1 MLYAV
6 IFRLSRKVF
15 SASVQNMKKLL
26 MILCILGALGVGTLW
41 GVKMMFMPILTGT
54 LNTYIKKIDTPYLT
68 VHFDKAEDT
77 CWLRP
82 CLQIQNLYVRV
93 LDKEF
98 YGGTIAIEVPYK
110 WPIGIDIKS
119 LPSDTSDMTID
130 ATFNENTLNV
140 QKLNLKSGDFSA
152 DLNGWLDTQTM
163 KFDADMNTQNL
174 ARFITPYIPQNMQFI
189 SSLFLSDNLQKL
201 KLAEQDGWLTIGG
214 IPVFPLDMNTL
225 SGFLNSS
232 SNANPFNNHQIDLN
246 NFGTFL
252 NNVLQ

>member
-15 SASVQNMKKLL
+15 SASVRNMKKLL
-26 MILCILGALGVGTLW
+26 MILCILGALGIGALW
-41 GVKMMFMPILTGT
+41 GAKMMFMPILTGT

-68 VHFDKAEDT
+68 VRFDKAEDT

-82 CLQIQNLYVRV
+82 CLQIQNLYIRV

-98 YGGTIAIEVPYK
+98 HGGTVAIEVPYK

-119 LPSDTSDMTID
+119 LPSDTSNMTID
-130 ATFNENTLNV
+130 ATLNENTLNV

-152 DLNGWLDTQTM
+152 DLNGWLNTQTM

-174 ARFITPYIPQNMQFI
+174 ASFITPYIPQNMQFI

-201 KLAEQDGWLTIGG
+201 KLADQDGWLTIGG
-214 IPVFPLDMNTL
+214 LPVFPLDMDTL

-232 SNANPFNNHQIDLN
+232 SNANPFNNHRIDLN
-246 NFGTFL
+246 NLGTLF
-252 NNVLQ
+252 NNILQ

>member
-41 GVKMMFMPILTGT
+41 GAKMMFMPILTGT

-68 VHFDKAEDT
+68 VRFDKAEDT

-98 YGGTIAIEVPYK
+98 HGGTVAIEVPYK

-119 LPSDTSDMTID
+119 LPSDTSNMTID

-201 KLAEQDGWLTIGG
+201 KLVEQDGWLTIGG
-214 IPVFPLDMNTL
+214 FPVFPLDMNSL

-232 SNANPFNNHQIDLN
+232 SNANSFNNHQIDLN

>member
-15 SASVQNMKKLL
+15 SDTVRNMKKLVI
-26 MILCILGALGVGTLW
+26 ILCILGALGVGTLW
-41 GVKMMFMPILTGT
+41 GAKMMFMPILTGT

-68 VHFDKAEDT
+68 VRFDKAEDT

-98 YGGTIAIEVPYK
+98 HGGTVAIEVPYK

-119 LPSDTSDMTID
+119 LPSDTSNMTID
-130 ATFNENTLNV
+130 ASLNENTLNV

-214 IPVFPLDMNTL
+214 FPVFPLDMNSL
-225 SGFLNSS
+225 SGFLNLSP
-232 SNANPFNNHQIDLN
+232 NTNQLNNHQIDLN